1 MFDQG
6 CGRRG
11 GEGRLT
17 TAALRSL
24 VAGLA
29 DLDADVPDA
38 ERIEQ
43 ISLLESLKGAASGA
57 QARVTVAFDTSQR
70 EQQAARGVPVRERGR
85 GVAAQVALA
94 RRDSP
99 ARGSRHL
106 GLARALVHEMPH
118 TLEHLSAGRV
128 SEWRAT
134 VLCRETAVLCAADRR
149 TVDARMSG
157 HLPTMGDAAV
167 ARTARALAYELDAES
182 VVRRVRGAESD
193 RRVSVR
199 PAPDAMALLTGLLP
213 VAQGVAAFAALDR
226 RAKELIAEGDGR
238 SRGQIMADTLV
249 ERVTGQASAGSVP
262 VEVQLVM
269 PAESLLGA
277 SDEPA
282 SLPGHGPVPAAF
294 ARDLLARCAEEGA
307 PLWLRRLFSTPD
319 GQHLVGLE
327 RRRRRV
333 DGLLRQFV
341 VLRDQTCRT
350 PWCDAPVRH
359 LDHAV
364 AHRLGGATSSANA
377 QGLCEACNYAK
388 EAPGWQSEV
397 VSAGP
402 SGISAGPRGISA
414 GPSGTD
420 LQAPAHTVRTTTPT
434 GRTYLSTAPPVLA
447 SRIRGRPPGH
457 QDAGSSA
464 SVLESH
470 LAALLAA

>member
-6 CGRRG
+6 CGRRA

-57 QARVTVAFDTSQR
+57 QARVTVAFDASQR

-85 GVAAQVALA
+85 GIAAQVALA

-182 VVRRVRGAESD
+182 LVRRVRGAESD

-249 ERVTGQASAGSVP
+249 ERVTGPGHRW
-262 VEVQLVM
+262 
-269 PAESLLGA
+269 LGA
-277 SDEPA
+277 
-282 SLPGHGPVPAAF
+282 GGGP
-294 ARDLLARCAEEGA
+294 ARD
-307 PLWLRRLFSTPD
+307 
-319 GQHLVGLE
+319 
-327 RRRRRV
+327 
-333 DGLLRQFV
+333 
-341 VLRDQTCRT
+341 
-350 PWCDAPVRH
+350 
-359 LDHAV
+359 
-364 AHRLGGATSSANA
+364 
-377 QGLCEACNYAK
+377 
-388 EAPGWQSEV
+388 
-397 VSAGP
+397 
-402 SGISAGPRGISA
+402 
-414 GPSGTD
+414 
-420 LQAPAHTVRTTTPT
+420 
-434 GRTYLSTAPPVLA
+434 A
-447 SRIRGRPPGH
+447 SREPPGR
-457 QDAGSSA
+457 
-464 SVLESH
+464 E
-470 LAALLAA
+470 

>member
-11 GEGRLT
+11 DEGLLT

-24 VAGLA
+24 VARLGH
-29 DLDADVPDA
+29 LDVDVPDA

-57 QARVTVAFDTSQR
+57 QARVTVAFDASQR
-70 EQQAARGVPVRERGR
+70 EQQAARGVPARERGR

-94 RRDSP
+94 RHDSP

-118 TLEHLSAGRV
+118 TLEHLAAGRV

-157 HLPTMGDAAV
+157 QLPTMGDAAV
-167 ARTARALAYELDAES
+167 ARTARALAHELDAES

-226 RAKELIAEGDGR
+226 HAKELIAQGDGR

-249 ERVTGQASAGSVP
+249 ERVTGQTTAGSVP
-262 VEVQLVM
+262 VEIQLVM

-294 ARDLLARCAEEGA
+294 ARDFLARCAEEGA

-319 GQHLVGLE
+319 SRHLVGLE

-350 PWCDAPVRH
+350 QWCDAPVRH

-402 SGISAGPRGISA
+402 SGISAGSSATDPR
-414 GPSGTD
+414 
-420 LQAPAHTVRTTTPT
+420 APAHTVRTTTPT
-434 GRTYLSTAPPVLA
+434 GHTYLSTAPPVLA
-447 SRIRGRPPGH
+447 SRIRGRPAGH
-457 QDAGSSA
+457 QDTGSSA

-470 LAALLAA
+470 LAELIAA

>member
-6 CGRRG
+6 CGHRG

-57 QARVTVAFDTSQR
+57 QARVTVAFDASQR

-85 GVAAQVALA
+85 GIAAQVALA
-94 RRDSP
+94 RRESP

-182 VVRRVRGAESD
+182 MVRRVRGAESD

-269 PAESLLGA
+269 PAESLLSA

-307 PLWLRRLFSTPD
+307 PLWMRRLFSTPD

-364 AHRLGGATSSANA
+364 AHRLGGPTSSANA

-402 SGISAGPRGISA
+402 SG
-414 GPSGTD
+414 TD
-420 LQAPAHTVRTTTPT
+420 PQAPAHTVRTTTPT

>member
-1 MFDQG
+1 M
-6 CGRRG
+6 GRS
-11 GEGRLT
+11 GEGQLT

-24 VAGLA
+24 VDRLG

-43 ISLLESLKGAASGA
+43 IGLLESLKGAASGA

-70 EQQAARGVPVRERGR
+70 EQQAARGVPARERGR

-134 VLCRETAVLCAADRR
+134 VLCRETAVLCATDRR

-226 RAKELIAEGDGR
+226 RAKELIAQGDGR

-249 ERVTGQASAGSVP
+249 ERLTGQATAGSVP
-262 VEVQLVM
+262 VEIQLVM

-277 SDEPA
+277 ADEPA

-294 ARDLLARCAEEGA
+294 ARDFLARCAEEGA

-319 GQHLVGLE
+319 SRHLVGLE
-327 RRRRRV
+327 SRRRRV

-341 VLRDQTCRT
+341 ALRDQTCRT

-388 EAPGWQSEV
+388 EAPGWQSAV

-402 SGISAGPRGISA
+402 SGTDPR
-414 GPSGTD
+414 
-420 LQAPAHTVRTTTPT
+420 APAHTVRTTAPT
-434 GRTYLSTAPPVLA
+434 GHTYLSTAPPVLA
-447 SRIRGRPPGH
+447 SGSGGDRPSIRKPGP
-457 QDAGSSA
+457 AP

-470 LAALLAA
+470 LAELIAA

>member
-1 MFDQG
+1 
-6 CGRRG
+6 
-11 GEGRLT
+11 
-17 TAALRSL
+17 
-24 VAGLA
+24 
-29 DLDADVPDA
+29 
-38 ERIEQ
+38 
-43 ISLLESLKGAASGA
+43 
-57 QARVTVAFDTSQR
+57 
-70 EQQAARGVPVRERGR
+70 
-85 GVAAQVALA
+85 
-94 RRDSP
+94 
-99 ARGSRHL
+99 
-106 GLARALVHEMPH
+106 
-118 TLEHLSAGRV
+118 
-128 SEWRAT
+128 
-134 VLCRETAVLCAADRR
+134 
-149 TVDARMSG
+149 MSG
-157 HLPTMGDAAV
+157 NLPTMGDAAV

-249 ERVTGQASAGSVP
+249 ERVTGQATAGSVP
-262 VEVQLVM
+262 VEIQLVM

-277 SDEPA
+277 ADEPA

-294 ARDLLARCAEEGA
+294 ARDFLARCAEEGA

-319 GQHLVGLE
+319 SRHLVGLE
-327 RRRRRV
+327 SRRRRV

-341 VLRDQTCRT
+341 ALRDQTCRT

-388 EAPGWQSEV
+388 EAPGWQSAV

-402 SGISAGPRGISA
+402 SGADPR
-414 GPSGTD
+414 
-420 LQAPAHTVRTTTPT
+420 APAHTVRTTTPT
-434 GRTYLSTAPPVLA
+434 GHTYLSTAPPVLA
-447 SRIRGRPPGH
+447 SRIRGRPAEHPET
-457 QDAGSSA
+457 GSGA

-470 LAALLAA
+470 LAELIAA

>member
-1 MFDQG
+1 MFDLG
-6 CGRRG
+6 CGGSG

-24 VAGLA
+24 VDRLG

-43 ISLLESLKGAASGA
+43 IGLLESLKGAASGA

-70 EQQAARGVPVRERGR
+70 EQQAARGVPARERGR

-128 SEWRAT
+128 GEWRAT
-134 VLCRETAVLCAADRR
+134 VMCRETAVLCAADRR

-182 VVRRVRGAESD
+182 VVRRVRGAEYD

-213 VAQGVAAFAALDR
+213 VAQGVAAFAALD
-226 RAKELIAEGDGR
+226 
-238 SRGQIMADTLV
+238 
-249 ERVTGQASAGSVP
+249 
-262 VEVQLVM
+262 VM

-277 SDEPA
+277 ADEPA

-294 ARDLLARCAEEGA
+294 ARDFLARCAEEGA

-319 GQHLVGLE
+319 SRHLVGLE
-327 RRRRRV
+327 SRRRRV

-341 VLRDQTCRT
+341 ALRDQTCRT

-388 EAPGWQSEV
+388 EAPGWQSAV

-402 SGISAGPRGISA
+402 SGADPR
-414 GPSGTD
+414 
-420 LQAPAHTVRTTTPT
+420 APAHTVRTTTPT
-434 GRTYLSTAPPVLA
+434 GHTYLSTAPPVLA
-447 SRIRGRPPGH
+447 SRIRGRPAEHPET
-457 QDAGSSA
+457 GSGA

-470 LAALLAA
+470 LAELIAA

>member
-182 VVRRVRGAESD
+182 VMRRVRGAESD

-238 SRGQIMADTLV
+238 SRGQILADTLV
-249 ERVTGQASAGSVP
+249 ERVTGQATAGSVP

-269 PAESLLGA
+269 PAESFLGT

-319 GQHLVGLE
+319 GQHLAGLE

-364 AHRLGGATSSANA
+364 AHRLGGPTSSANA

-402 SGISAGPRGISA
+402 SG
-414 GPSGTD
+414 TD
-420 LQAPAHTVRTTTPT
+420 PQAPAHTVRTTTPT
-434 GRTYLSTAPPVLA
+434 GRTYLSTAPPVLE

-457 QDAGSSA
+457 QDAGSNA
-464 SVLESH
+464 SVLENH